1 MRSNKLP
8 KQPNMVLMTDP
19 EMLGVGE
26 VNVELH
32 TQRKLNLVVFG
43 VSLIIF
49 AIIMTVL
56 QFISVDGTQPST

>member
-1 MRSNKLP
+1 
-8 KQPNMVLMTDP
+8 MVLMTDP